1 MSHRKSRG
9 GGYRVSYGNPL
20 KVSSTRRSPEGTLG
34 GIASGTRPNGKTEY
48 EIFNFQPIASF

>member
-1 MSHRKSRG
+1 MSYRKSRG

-20 KVSSTRRSPEGTLG
+20 KESSTRRSPEGTPG

-48 EIFNFQPIASF
+48 EILNF